1 MPRSNRYRAIIE
13 ANLPIDASFQIGI
26 AKLVIVLGRDSTGMT
41 NEGLQK
47 CDFVVTIPTSKDY
60 PTLNLAQAAGI
71 LLYELA
77 KDKEETV
84 SSHIRFVSDIE
95 KGQLKKM
102 MNSLLAKLQFP
113 QQHQKETQKKVW
125 QRMIGKTFLTR
136 REAFALMGF
145 FRRIEW
151 MIVKKK
157 KGR

>member
-26 AKLVIVLGRDSTGMT
+26 AKLVIVLGRDSTGLT

-84 SSHIRFVSDIE
+84 SSISFFVTKCQELRPKSKFSGFRGDKYIALLGLRFQNQGDFCGLRNKCYS
-95 KGQLKKM
+95 
-102 MNSLLAKLQFP
+102 
-113 QQHQKETQKKVW
+113 
-125 QRMIGKTFLTR
+125 FL
-136 REAFALMGF
+136 
-145 FRRIEW
+145 
-151 MIVKKK
+151 VVN
-157 KGR
+157 